1 MTLDNFLEYV
11 KTRKA
16 LDAED
21 IHRFMDEMS
30 NEARRITFKLN
41 ASFHAPDEVRAL
53 LSELFGKPVP
63 PSLRVFP
70 PFYTDCGKNITL
82 GKNVFINSSC
92 HFQDQGGITIG
103 DGTLIGHNVTLATLN
118 HDFRISDR
126 ASMYPKPVHIGK
138 NVWIGSGAVIVPG
151 ITVGDGAVV
160 AAGAVVIEDVPPA
173 TVVAGVPAATV
184 RELTEEEKKQ
194 F

>member
-16 LDAED
+16 LDTED

-70 PFYTDCGKNITL
+70 PFYTDFGKNIEI
-82 GKNVFINSSC
+82 GNDVFINACC
-92 HFQDQGGITIG
+92 HFQDHGGVTLG
-103 DGTLIGHNVTLATLN
+103 DGCQKHLPPYLYSFFAGLSVWHTLMWMRPSCL
-118 HDFRISDR
+118 
-126 ASMYPKPVHIGK
+126 PVHT
-138 NVWIGSGAVIVPG
+138 AH
-151 ITVGDGAVV
+151 
-160 AAGAVVIEDVPPA
+160 
-173 TVVAGVPAATV
+173 
-184 RELTEEEKKQ
+184 

>member
-16 LDAED
+16 LDTED

-53 LSELFGKPVP
+53 LSELFGKPVL

-70 PFYTDCGKNITL
+70 PFYTDFGKNIEI
-82 GKNVFINSSC
+82 GNDVFINACC
-92 HFQDQGGITIG
+92 HFQDHGGVTLG
-103 DGTLIGHNVTLATLN
+103 DGCQIGHNVVFATLN
-118 HDFRISDR
+118 PDLL
-126 ASMYPKPVHIGK
+126 PKTAIRLILHLLYLAGC
-138 NVWIGSGAVIVPG
+138 
-151 ITVGDGAVV
+151 VGRLKFHYSARRD
-160 AAGAVVIEDVPPA
+160 DW
-173 TVVAGVPAATV
+173 
-184 RELTEEEKKQ
+184 R
-194 F
+194 

>member
-16 LDAED
+16 LDTED

-30 NEARRITFKLN
+30 NEARHITFKLN

-70 PFYTDCGKNITL
+70 PFYTDCGKNIHI
-82 GKNVFINSSC
+82 GKNVFINCGC
-92 HFQDQGGITIG
+92 HFQDQGGIYIG
-103 DGTLIGHNVTLATLN
+103 DGTLIGSITGLLLKTAIRLILHLSYLAG
-118 HDFRISDR
+118 
-126 ASMYPKPVHIGK
+126 MCG
-138 NVWIGSGAVIVPG
+138 
-151 ITVGDGAVV
+151 
-160 AAGAVVIEDVPPA
+160 
-173 TVVAGVPAATV
+173 
-184 RELTEEEKKQ
+184 
-194 F
+194 

>member
-1 MTLDNFLEYV
+1 MTLDDFLEYV

-16 LDAED
+16 LNTED

-70 PFYTDCGKNITL
+70 PFYTDFGKNIE
-82 GKNVFINSSC
+82 
-92 HFQDQGGITIG
+92 IG
-103 DGTLIGHNVTLATLN
+103 NRRIYQCLLSFSGSRWGYIGRRLP
-118 HDFRISDR
+118 DR
-126 ASMYPKPVHIGK
+126 A
-138 NVWIGSGAVIVPG
+138 
-151 ITVGDGAVV
+151 
-160 AAGAVVIEDVPPA
+160 
-173 TVVAGVPAATV
+173 
-184 RELTEEEKKQ
+184 
-194 F
+194 

>member
-16 LDAED
+16 LDTED

-70 PFYTDCGKNITL
+70 PFYTDFGKNIEI
-82 GKNVFINSSC
+82 GHDVFINKN
-92 HFQDQGGITIG
+92 IVI
-103 DGTLIGHNVTLATLN
+103 AE
-118 HDFRISDR
+118 SDENNDIKV
-126 ASMYPKPVHIGK
+126 YWDKIYLP
-138 NVWIGSGAVIVPG
+138 
-151 ITVGDGAVV
+151 
-160 AAGAVVIEDVPPA
+160 AGAIVV
-173 TVVAGVPAATV
+173 V
-184 RELTEEEKKQ
+184 RRI
-194 F
+194 

>member
-16 LDAED
+16 LDTED

-41 ASFHAPDEVRAL
+41 ASSHAPDEVRAL

-70 PFYTDCGKNITL
+70 PF
-82 GKNVFINSSC
+82 SE
-92 HFQDQGGITIG
+92 
-103 DGTLIGHNVTLATLN
+103 
-118 HDFRISDR
+118 RILKSVMTYL
-126 ASMYPKPVHIGK
+126 SMP
-138 NVWIGSGAVIVPG
+138 AVIFR
-151 ITVGDGAVV
+151 ITVGLHWETV
-160 AAGAVVIEDVPPA
+160 A
-173 TVVAGVPAATV
+173 
-184 RELTEEEKKQ
+184 R
-194 F
+194 

>member
-16 LDAED
+16 LDTED

-70 PFYTDCGKNITL
+70 PFYTERILKSAMTYLSMPAVI
-82 GKNVFINSSC
+82 
-92 HFQDQGGITIG
+92 
-103 DGTLIGHNVTLATLN
+103 
-118 HDFRISDR
+118 FRIT
-126 ASMYPKPVHIGK
+126 AGLH
-138 NVWIGSGAVIVPG
+138 WE
-151 ITVGDGAVV
+151 TVA
-160 AAGAVVIEDVPPA
+160 
-173 TVVAGVPAATV
+173 
-184 RELTEEEKKQ
+184 R
-194 F
+194 

>member
-16 LDAED
+16 LDTED

-70 PFYTDCGKNITL
+70 PFYTDFGKNIE
-82 GKNVFINSSC
+82 
-92 HFQDQGGITIG
+92 IG
-103 DGTLIGHNVTLATLN
+103 NTS
-118 HDFRISDR
+118 FPISIFF
-126 ASMYPKPVHIGK
+126 PKSV
-138 NVWIGSGAVIVPG
+138 
-151 ITVGDGAVV
+151 
-160 AAGAVVIEDVPPA
+160 
-173 TVVAGVPAATV
+173 
-184 RELTEEEKKQ
+184 
-194 F
+194 

>member
-16 LDAED
+16 LDTED

-41 ASFHAPDEVRAL
+41 ASSHAPDEVRAL

-70 PFYTDCGKNITL
+70 PFYTDFGKNIEI
-82 GKNVFINSSC
+82 GNDVFINACC
-92 HFQDQGGITIG
+92 HFQDHGGVTLG
-103 DGTLIGHNVTLATLN
+103 DGCHITSFLQPSTTDLLPKTAIRLILHLLYLAG
-118 HDFRISDR
+118 
-126 ASMYPKPVHIGK
+126 MCG
-138 NVWIGSGAVIVPG
+138 
-151 ITVGDGAVV
+151 
-160 AAGAVVIEDVPPA
+160 
-173 TVVAGVPAATV
+173 
-184 RELTEEEKKQ
+184 
-194 F
+194 

>member
-16 LDAED
+16 LDTED

-53 LSELFGKPVP
+53 LSELFGKPVL

-70 PFYTDCGKNITL
+70 PFYTDLNI
-82 GKNVFINSSC
+82 IYE
-92 HFQDQGGITIG
+92 I
-103 DGTLIGHNVTLATLN
+103 
-118 HDFRISDR
+118 RIKR
-126 ASMYPKPVHIGK
+126 
-138 NVWIGSGAVIVPG
+138 
-151 ITVGDGAVV
+151 
-160 AAGAVVIEDVPPA
+160 
-173 TVVAGVPAATV
+173 
-184 RELTEEEKKQ
+184 REQ
-194 F
+194 PQ

>member
-1 MTLDNFLEYV
+1 MTLDDFLEYV

-16 LDAED
+16 LNTED

-70 PFYTDCGKNITL
+70 PFYTDFGKNIEI
-82 GKNVFINSSC
+82 GNDVFINACC
-92 HFQDQGGITIG
+92 HFQDHGGVTLG
-103 DGTLIGHNVTLATLN
+103 DGCQRGHNVVFATLPSYN
-118 HDFRISDR
+118 RISYKAEEFLLYDISDS
-126 ASMYPKPVHIGK
+126 AINYL
-138 NVWIGSGAVIVPG
+138 
-151 ITVGDGAVV
+151 V
-160 AAGAVVIEDVPPA
+160 ALFI
-173 TVVAGVPAATV
+173 
-184 RELTEEEKKQ
+184 LHYYKWLI